1 MFDLKHFTTIGDL
14 AREIAQKYRFYDSAI
29 RSLTDSLSMDAALK
43 TLAELTVL
51 EKSSIASIV
60 SSLNEISKMSNISS
74 SVRAMTDA
82 NSFIKSIFESKL
94 SVETVM
100 RSALEQ
106 KRLLEEIERPLSLS
120 NQMSD
125 LTISHR
131 HMSAMLFASLSA
143 QSKIMEIQSIPLGA
157 AINASASFQ
166 QSLRLGLDKFT
177 SSYNKL
183 FDFINNRPTIIAK
196 LTPVVT
202 QLSPVE
208 VFREADLLKK
218 ITILKDEQE
227 TSDSDEVSIVPKE
240 HSLED
245 WLHKLEPGLVKI
257 LRGAREALISSN
269 ADRARHVA
277 TSIRELFTH
286 VLHRLAPDEN
296 IRAWTTDALYY
307 NNGRPTRRAR
317 LLYIN
322 KEINLEPFS
331 EFVDADVNAVLTLI
345 DALQLGTHD
354 IRSQLTDRQLRA
366 LVDRMESLLLFLFRL
381 NTTN

>member
-51 EKSSIASIV
+51 EKSSIVSIV

-131 HMSAMLFASLSA
+131 HMFAMLFASLSA

-196 LTPVVT
+196 LTPVV
-202 QLSPVE
+202 
-208 VFREADLLKK
+208 
-218 ITILKDEQE
+218 
-227 TSDSDEVSIVPKE
+227 
-240 HSLED
+240 
-245 WLHKLEPGLVKI
+245 
-257 LRGAREALISSN
+257 
-269 ADRARHVA
+269 
-277 TSIRELFTH
+277 
-286 VLHRLAPDEN
+286 
-296 IRAWTTDALYY
+296 
-307 NNGRPTRRAR
+307 
-317 LLYIN
+317 
-322 KEINLEPFS
+322 
-331 EFVDADVNAVLTLI
+331 
-345 DALQLGTHD
+345 
-354 IRSQLTDRQLRA
+354 
-366 LVDRMESLLLFLFRL
+366 
-381 NTTN
+381 